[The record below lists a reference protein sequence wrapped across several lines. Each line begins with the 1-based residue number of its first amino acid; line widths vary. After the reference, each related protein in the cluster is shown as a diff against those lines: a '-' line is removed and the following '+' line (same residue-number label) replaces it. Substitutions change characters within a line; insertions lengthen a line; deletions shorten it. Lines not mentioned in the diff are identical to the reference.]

1 MPRGVPFSEF
11 FRESVKDPE
20 IRALYSQL
28 VEEEFSRFFAAIDPS
43 SAANPSLNFSSPIED
58 LITAIE
64 ESPNGFVLAL
74 RTEAGDEVARWFK
87 GEGGD
92 LRDFL
97 LNTGIL
103 AADEVGGEG
112 FGRSPDVFTVFRRAQ
127 NSGLSLSLSSFD
139 ERGQLAAHFFLAP
152 DEPIEKDSPRSEG
165 PSLEM

>member
-1 MPRGVPFSEF
+1 VPRGVPFSEF
-11 FRESVKDPE
+11 FRESMKDLE

-28 VEEEFSRFFAAIDPS
+28 VEEEFSRLFAA
-43 SAANPSLNFSSPIED
+43 SASLDFSSPIED
-58 LITAIE
+58 LITAIQ

-74 RTEAGDEVARWFK
+74 RTEAGDEVARWVK

-92 LRDFL
+92 SREFL

-112 FGRSPDVFTVFRRAQ
+112 FGRSPDVLTVFRKAQ
-127 NSGLSLSLSSFD
+127 DSGLSLSLSSFD

-152 DEPIEKDSPRSEG
+152 DEPIERDSPRPGG

>member
-11 FRESVKDPE
+11 FRESMKDPE
-20 IRALYSQL
+20 IRALYSWL
-28 VEEEFSRFFAAIDPS
+28 VEEEFSRFFAA
-43 SAANPSLNFSSPIED
+43 SAPLDFSSPIED
-58 LITAIE
+58 LITAIQ

-74 RTEAGDEVARWFK
+74 KTEAGDEVARWVK

-92 LRDFL
+92 LREFL

-112 FGRSPDVFTVFRRAQ
+112 FGRSPDVLTVFRRAQ
-127 NSGLSLSLSSFD
+127 DSGLSLSLSSFD

-152 DEPIEKDSPRSEG
+152 DEPIEKDSPCSGG
-165 PSLEM
+165 PSLEV